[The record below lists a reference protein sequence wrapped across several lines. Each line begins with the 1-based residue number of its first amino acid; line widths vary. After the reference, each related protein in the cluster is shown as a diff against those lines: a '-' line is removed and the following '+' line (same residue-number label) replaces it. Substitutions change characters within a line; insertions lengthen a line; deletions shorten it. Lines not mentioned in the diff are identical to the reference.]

1 METVLQTYNLEIGY
15 RVGGEKK
22 SVAAGINISLYKG
35 ELVCLLGANGKGKS
49 TLLRTLAGNQPA
61 LAGEVKINGQEIGSV
76 SKRKLAKLM
85 SLVYTDHTQA
95 GGLTVRELVELGRQ
109 PHTGFLGRLD
119 AEDKAIVEKALAD
132 AGIAHKANDF
142 VAELSDGERQKA
154 MIARALA
161 QETPIIFLD
170 EPTAFLDVASK
181 IETMRLLH
189 RLARENNK
197 AILLSSHDVSQA
209 LRLADR
215 LITIDAAGKLNCGVT
230 EQMVVSGELAQ
241 LFDASRIRFEAQEGN
256 FYACEKYRAKA
267 SVESGSETVK
277 MWIKN
282 ALRRNL
288 FELVESEAEIKIKE
302 TPEGGFEMIVNNGTA
317 EKFSC
322 IGELSERLNNL
333 QIK

>member
-15 RVGGEKK
+15 HVGGEKK
-22 SVAAGINISLYKG
+22 TVASDINISLYKG

-61 LAGEVKINGQEIGSV
+61 LSGRVEIDGKEIGAV
-76 SKRKLAKLM
+76 SKRRLAKLM

-119 AEDKAIVEKALAD
+119 AEDKIIVEKALAD
-132 AGIAHKANDF
+132 AGIAHKAADF

-189 RLARENNK
+189 RLARENDK

-215 LITIDAAGKLNCGVT
+215 LVTIDAAGCLNCGIT
-230 EQMVVSGELAQ
+230 EQMVVSGQLAQ
-241 LFDASRIRFEAQEGN
+241 LFDADRIRFEALEGN

-267 SVESGSETVK
+267 SIETGADTVK
-277 MWIKN
+277 MWIIN

-288 FELVESEAEIKIKE
+288 FEPVESGAEIKIRE
-302 TPEGGFEMIVNNGTA
+302 TPDGGFDMTVSDGTA
-317 EKFSC
+317 EHFAC
-322 IGELSERLNNL
+322 I
-333 QIK
+333 

>member
-1 METVLQTYNLEIGY
+1 MKTVLQTYNLEIGY

-22 SVAAGINISLYKG
+22 SVASGINISLYKG
-35 ELVCLLGANGKGKS
+35 ELVSLLGANGKGKS

-61 LAGEVKINGQEIGSV
+61 LSGRVEINGQALETV
-76 SKRKLAKLM
+76 SKRRLAKLM
-85 SLVYTDHTQA
+85 SLVYTDHTNA

-119 AEDKAIVEKALAD
+119 AEDRKIVDKALAD

-189 RLARENNK
+189 RLARENDK
-197 AILLSSHDVSQA
+197 AILLSSHDVSQT

-215 LITIDAAGKLNCGVT
+215 LITIDAAGDLKCGVT
-230 EQMVVSGELAQ
+230 EQMVVSGELEQ
-241 LFDASRIRFEAQEGN
+241 LFDADRIRFETLEGN
-256 FYACEKYRAKA
+256 FYACENYRATANIK
-267 SVESGSETVK
+267 SESETVK

-288 FELVESEAEIKIKE
+288 FEPVESGAEINIKE
-302 TPEGGFEMIVNNGTA
+302 SSDGGFEMTVNNGNV
-317 EKFSC
+317 ENFSG
-322 IGELSERLNNL
+322 IGEISERLNNL